1 MGSLPQRAKRWACPC
16 PINRRLTVM
25 IKEIEGEKRSIKVEN
40 LWDEALCGAVRHTV
54 SA

>member
-1 MGSLPQRAKRWACPC
+1 MAC

-25 IKEIEGEKRSIKVEN
+25 IKEIEGDRRSIKVEN
-40 LWDEALCGAVRHTV
+40 LWDDVLCGAVSRNV